1 LGGGFTLLCEAF
13 SFYVRVYRFSMERQM
28 DEGFARWARA
38 YNVSP
43 VNSPKRACELLSI
56 GHDYFY
62 KLVRAKRLTIK
73 KMGAKSVVTGEEIYA
88 LVCELPA
95 ADHTA

>member
-1 LGGGFTLLCEAF
+1 MDDGFE
-13 SFYVRVYRFSMERQM
+13 
-28 DEGFARWARA
+28 RWARA

-43 VNSPKRACELLSI
+43 VNSPKRTCELLNC

-62 KLVRAKRLTIK
+62 KLVKAKKLTIK

-88 LVCELPA
+88 LVCELPRAGHA
-95 ADHTA
+95 A

>member
-1 LGGGFTLLCEAF
+1 MSVSIVFRWSGKMDDGFE
-13 SFYVRVYRFSMERQM
+13 
-28 DEGFARWARA
+28 RWARA

-95 ADHTA
+95 ADHAA